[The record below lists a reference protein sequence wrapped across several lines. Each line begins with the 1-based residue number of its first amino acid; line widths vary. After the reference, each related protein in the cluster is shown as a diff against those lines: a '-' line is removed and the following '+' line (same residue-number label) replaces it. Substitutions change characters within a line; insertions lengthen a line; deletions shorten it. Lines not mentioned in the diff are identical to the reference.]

1 MSCFKIYFQ
10 FPSQETYLFAFS
22 FRNRSLKTF
31 LEKLD
36 GSELVTGFS
45 EAKTGFSVEDISCHP
60 EEQHLIKSLVN
71 EAEYVGC
78 RLSTDVRVPA
88 NIHREEYFQFW
99 SKELQ
104 PNDYL
109 LDIIKNGY
117 REEIG

>member
-1 MSCFKIYFQ
+1 MDSEQ
-10 FPSQETYLFAFS
+10 VLSVQE
-22 FRNRSLKTF
+22 
-31 LEKLD
+31 LEMDQEPD
-36 GSELVTGFS
+36 GSELVTGFSEAKTGFS

-71 EAEYVGC
+71 EAEYVGR

>member
-1 MSCFKIYFQ
+1 MDSERVL
-10 FPSQETYLFAFS
+10 SVQE
-22 FRNRSLKTF
+22 
-31 LEKLD
+31 LEMDQEPD

-71 EAEYVGC
+71 EAEYVGR